1 MTDAAAPLSARWAHM
16 DDRARREYWAGLA
29 LRHCRGLGARSCCR
43 LLRHFGSAFAA
54 L

>member
-29 LRHCRGLGARSCCR
+29 LRHCRGLGDVRSPR
-43 LLRHFGSAFAA
+43 YPVA
-54 L
+54 